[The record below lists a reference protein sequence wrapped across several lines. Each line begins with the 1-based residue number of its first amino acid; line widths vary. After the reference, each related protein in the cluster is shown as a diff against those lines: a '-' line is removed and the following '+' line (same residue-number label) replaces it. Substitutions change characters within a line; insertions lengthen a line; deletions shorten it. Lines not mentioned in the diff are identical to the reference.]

1 LDVLRGL
8 IIAGMILVN
17 DAGGNHTYWPLQ
29 HANWNGWTPT
39 DLIFPSFLFMVGV
52 AITLSLPSRLA
63 RGVTTGVLVRHIFF
77 RSVVLFLI
85 AELLYGFPDYDLHT
99 IRIPGVLQRIALCYL
114 CSAFLY
120 LATRR
125 QENTPDGL
133 RIKANV
139 PVIAAAATVLLVGYW
154 ALLTFVPVPGYGAGR
169 LDPEGNLGAFIDRAL
184 LPGHLY
190 APAKS
195 WDPEGLLSIL
205 PAIASVLLGILGGEW
220 IRSRRSEMQK
230 TLGLLAAGA
239 VLMAA
244 GQLLH
249 PVFPINKKLWT
260 STFVLLAGGFST
272 LAFGICYWIADVKR
286 WRGWTPAV
294 LVFGTNA
301 ILAYVL
307 SEFLSV
313 FADFIKVGGV
323 SIHELVYQNLFAGWL
338 NPYNASLAYAIA
350 YVLFIWALVLPLYR
364 NRIFLR
370 L

>member
-1 LDVLRGL
+1 VLRGL

-17 DAGGNHTYWPLQ
+17 DPGGHHTYWPLE

-39 DLIFPSFLFMVGV
+39 DLVFPSFLFMVGV
-52 AITLSLPSRLA
+52 AITLSLPSRIA
-63 RGVTTGVLVRHIFF
+63 RGVTTAVLVRQIFF
-77 RSVVLFLI
+77 RSVALFFI
-85 AELLYGFPDYDLHT
+85 AELLYGFPDYNLST

-114 CSAFLY
+114 CSALLY

-125 QENTPDGL
+125 KENTPSG
-133 RIKANV
+133 IVVKTNV
-139 PVIAAAATVLLVGYW
+139 PVIATAAFLLLVGYW
-154 ALLTFVPVPGYGAGR
+154 ALLTFVPVPGYGTGR

-184 LPGHLY
+184 FTSHLY

-195 WDPEGLLSIL
+195 WDPEGLLSTL

-220 IRSRRSEMQK
+220 IRSRRSEVQK
-230 TLGLLAAGA
+230 TLGLLVAGA
-239 VLMAA
+239 VLMIV

-249 PVFPINKKLWT
+249 PVFPINKKLWS

-272 LAFGICYWIADVKR
+272 LAFGICYWLVDVKR

-307 SEFLSV
+307 SEFLNLLG
-313 FADFIKVGGV
+313 DFFKIGGV
-323 SIHELVYQNLFAGWL
+323 SIHELIYQNLFSGWL
-338 NPYNASLAYAIA
+338 NPSNASLAYAIA
-350 YVLFIWALVLPLYR
+350 YVLFIWAIVLPFYR
-364 NRIFLR
+364 KRVFLR